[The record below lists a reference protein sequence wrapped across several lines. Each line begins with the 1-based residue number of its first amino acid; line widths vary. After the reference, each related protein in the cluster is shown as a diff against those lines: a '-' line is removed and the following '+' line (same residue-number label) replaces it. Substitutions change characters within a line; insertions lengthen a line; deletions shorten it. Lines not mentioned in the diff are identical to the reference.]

1 MSLFDKFFK
10 KKEEQPV
17 ENNQDFWAWFKTR
30 ERDFYQVL
38 KENGD
43 VEKEFFDLLSPK
55 LSQLREGY
63 YFLAGMLNDYMA
75 ELVITA
81 DGVVENIAFV
91 EDLVEDAPHLPGWKI
106 TALKPALDI
115 EDVTIQMAG
124 FEFTKD
130 NLHFQVNED
139 PRFPDEID
147 LSIIYK
153 NYKDEDKAIITNGV
167 FVFLDNFLGELKTV
181 TAIDAIE
188 IVGEENPEGELIPI
202 EKLKDYLAWR
212 EKEFIEK
219 YKGERHNTENDNYA
233 SLTAELEDGNPLI
246 AVMNTDLLGWANK
259 ASHPWILV
267 ATIKYEGNETGM
279 PDDDTYQILNAIED
293 EMMKE
298 LKDFEGYLNVGRQT
312 AKNER
317 EVYFACKDF
326 RKPSKLLYKIQ
337 QEHLETREIK
347 FEIYKDK
354 YWRTFNRFTAGA

>member
-1 MSLFDKFFK
+1 MSLFDKLFK
-10 KKEEQPV
+10 KKEEHPIL
-17 ENNQDFWAWFKTR
+17 NNQDFWAWFKTM
-30 ERDFYQVL
+30 ETDFYQVL

-63 YFLAGMLNDYMA
+63 YFLAGMLHDYMA

-81 DGVVENIAFV
+81 DGVVENIVFV
-91 EDLVEDAPHLPGWKI
+91 EELVNDAPHLPGWKI

-115 EDVTIQMAG
+115 NDVTIQMAG
-124 FEFTKD
+124 FEFNKD
-130 NLHFQVNED
+130 NLEFQVNEN

-153 NYKDEDKAIITNGV
+153 NYKEEDKAIITNGV

-188 IVGEENPEGELIPI
+188 IIGQANPSGELIPI

-219 YKGERHNTENDNYA
+219 HKGIRHNTENDNYA
-233 SLTAELEDGNPLI
+233 SLTGELEDGKPMI
-246 AVMNTDLLGWANK
+246 AVINTDLLDWDRK

-267 ATIKYEGNETGM
+267 ATISYDGNGSGM
-279 PDDDTYQILNAIED
+279 PDDDTYQILDAIED
-293 EMMKE
+293 EILKG
-298 LKDFEGYLNVGRQT
+298 LKDFEGFLNVGRQT
-312 AKNER
+312 ANNER
-317 EVYFACKDF
+317 EIYFACKDF
-326 RKPSKLLYKIQ
+326 RKPSKLLYNIQ
-337 QEHLETREIK
+337 QEHLENRDIK

-354 YWRTFNRFTAGA
+354 YWRTFNRFIPGV